1 MEVKE
6 IIDIKSLVDYKNY
19 TYKTILSLVI
29 LLAGLLFYIYWGIT
43 YGIWF
48 DIGIYSITI
57 FLVLL
62 GIFGMMLSL
71 LEDKEEE

>member
-6 IIDIKSLVDYKNY
+6 IIDVKGLVDFKNY
-19 TYKTILSLVI
+19 TYKTILSLIV
-29 LLAGLLFYIYWGIT
+29 LLAGVLFYIYWGIT
-43 YGIWF
+43 YGNWT

-62 GIFGMMLSL
+62 GLFGMMLSL
-71 LEDKEEE
+71 LEEKEEE